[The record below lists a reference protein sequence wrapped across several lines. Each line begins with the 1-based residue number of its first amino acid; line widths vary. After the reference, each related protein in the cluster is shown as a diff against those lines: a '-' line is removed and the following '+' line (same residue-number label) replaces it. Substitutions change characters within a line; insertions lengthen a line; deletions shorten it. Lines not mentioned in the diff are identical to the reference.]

1 MFLSRLVKII
11 IFCFI
16 HLVFCFYKNKWANR
30 WILYCTILLHTGTV
44 TVLCATYISL
54 CFIHSICF
62 TYLMNMNAECQ
73 GPQKL
78 LSNSNWKSCTE
89 TMMSVKFTCMIVM
102 RIIQY
107 EMSTVVTANFMSQ
120 QHQTGLLNLAAA
132 QNTCDNFYHL

>member
-11 IFCFI
+11 TFCFI
-16 HLVFCFYKNKWANR
+16 HLVFGFYKNKWANR

-44 TVLCATYISL
+44 TVLLCATYISL
-54 CFIHSICF
+54 CFIHSTCF

-89 TMMSVKFTCMIVM
+89 TMMSVKFPCMIVM
-102 RIIQY
+102 RIFQY
-107 EMSTVVTANFMSQ
+107 VNSGNSKLYEPTAPNWFIKSCSY
-120 QHQTGLLNLAAA
+120 TKYL
-132 QNTCDNFYHL
+132 